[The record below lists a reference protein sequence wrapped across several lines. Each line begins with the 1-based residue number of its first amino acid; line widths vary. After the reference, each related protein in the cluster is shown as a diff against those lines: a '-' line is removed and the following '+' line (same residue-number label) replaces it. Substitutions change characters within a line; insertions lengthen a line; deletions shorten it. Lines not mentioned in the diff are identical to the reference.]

1 MSNFVFFVLVCMF
14 AAIVIADVVIALLML
29 RRDKRTK
36 EKEMEN
42 GS

>member
-1 MSNFVFFVLVCMF
+1 MF